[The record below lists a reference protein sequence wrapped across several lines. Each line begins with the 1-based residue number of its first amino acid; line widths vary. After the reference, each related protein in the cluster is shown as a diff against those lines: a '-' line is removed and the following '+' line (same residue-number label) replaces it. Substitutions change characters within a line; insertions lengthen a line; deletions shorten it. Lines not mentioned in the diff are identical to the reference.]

1 MRMHKGNEGAAIQE
15 EVYRYVAKYIMEHV
29 YAPSYK
35 EIADALSISVSTAK
49 KHINELIDE
58 EILESDAEVR
68 EQRAFRIR
76 DTRIVKRRKSDE

>member
-1 MRMHKGNEGAAIQE
+1 MHSRKEGAAIRE
-15 EVYRYVAKYIMEHV
+15 EVYRFIAKYITFHV
-29 YAPSYK
+29 YPPSYK

>member
-1 MRMHKGNEGAAIQE
+1 MHSRKERAAIRE
-15 EVYRYVAKYIMEHV
+15 DVYRFIARYITVHV
-29 YAPSYK
+29 YPPSYK

>member
-1 MRMHKGNEGAAIQE
+1 MHSRKEGAAIQE

-49 KHINELIDE
+49 KN
-58 EILESDAEVR
+58 ILMNS
-68 EQRAFRIR
+68 
-76 DTRIVKRRKSDE
+76 

>member
-1 MRMHKGNEGAAIQE
+1 MHKGKEGAASRE
-15 EVYRYVAKYIMEHV
+15 EVYRDGAKDSMKQV
-29 YAPSYK
+29 QAPSEK
-35 EIADALSISVSTAK
+35 ERADALSISVSTAK

>member
-1 MRMHKGNEGAAIQE
+1 MHKGKEGAAIQE

-76 DTRIVKRRKSDE
+76 DTSKEEKKR